1 MKVRAVRPPT
11 TAMSTEAVY
20 SQALLVN
27 ERREIRILVLASGT
41 GNDVLRG
48 ELAVESL
55 SYHDL
60 HYTALSY
67 TWSGS
72 FGEHYNIIGGAPL
85 YITARRPMVRTGQKT
100 NSPRPV

>member
-1 MKVRAVRPPT
+1 
-11 TAMSTEAVY
+11 MSTEAVY

-27 ERREIRILVLASGT
+27 ERREIRILVLAPGT

-55 SYHDL
+55 DYHDL

-67 TWSGS
+67 TSSGS
-72 FGEHYNIIGGAPL
+72 VGEHYITIGGAPL
-85 YITARRPMVRTGQKT
+85 YIYGESEHGSSSYSRTHSSKEY
-100 NSPRPV
+100 VA